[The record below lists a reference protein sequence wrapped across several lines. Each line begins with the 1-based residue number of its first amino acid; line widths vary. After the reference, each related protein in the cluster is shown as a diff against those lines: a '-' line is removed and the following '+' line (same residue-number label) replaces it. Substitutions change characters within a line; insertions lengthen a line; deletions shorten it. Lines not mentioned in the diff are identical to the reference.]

1 MRSGALYTAIG
12 TGEVMQVYTM
22 IVNTDFG
29 IDLPNDVLFPVGQWN
44 KTADGQWTD
53 GGTADKIVFIG
64 YNPAELTDLGLVDA
78 AERRLDTAARAYL
91 DKISLDA
98 STYAVPLRADVAE
111 GLFSSGAGYPA
122 IGRKVSLTDDACFDG
137 VRETRVI
144 GYERPLDI
152 PFDSPKFTLGE
163 SLRYSRLGKIESA
176 TIAKGNF

>member
-1 MRSGALYTAIG
+1 MLHPAVGDT
-12 TGEVMQVYTM
+12 
-22 IVNTDFG
+22 F
-29 IDLPNDVLFPVGQWN
+29 VLLN
-44 KTADGQWTD
+44 
-53 GGTADKIVFIG
+53 

-78 AERRLDTAARAYL
+78 AERRLETAARAYL

-111 GLFSSGAGYPA
+111 GLFSTGAGYPA

-152 PFDSPKFTLGE
+152 PFDNPKFTLGE